1 MSYFLKASQAARPL
15 LFLMV
20 DSTDHVTGKTG
31 LSPTVTLSKNGA
43 AFGAP
48 AGAVTELSG
57 GWYKVAANA
66 TDTNTLGPL
75 LLHAT
80 ATGADPSDLQF
91 EVVSFDPEDAAALG
105 LSRLDATVSS
115 RSSHS
120 AADVWSVATRALTDK
135 AGFSLSAA
143 GVQAVWDALTAALTT
158 VGSIGKRLADNLDAT
173 VGSRLASASYTAPDN
188 AGIATIQAAVDTEVA
203 AILAAVDTEVAAV
216 KAQTDQLVFTGGRVD
231 ASVGAM
237 QANVLTAAAL
247 AVDAVDELLDEQI
260 GDSTLTMRQ
269 ALRVLVAGM
278 AGKLSGAATTT
289 VTIRNTADTADVI
302 VATVDAD
309 GNRSAVTVTP

>member
-135 AGFSLSAA
+135 AG
-143 GVQAVWDALTAALTT
+143 
-158 VGSIGKRLADNLDAT
+158 
-173 VGSRLASASYTAPDN
+173 
-188 AGIATIQAAVDTEVA
+188 
-203 AILAAVDTEVAAV
+203 
-216 KAQTDQLVFTGGRVD
+216 
-231 ASVGAM
+231 
-237 QANVLTAAAL
+237 
-247 AVDAVDELLDEQI
+247 
-260 GDSTLTMRQ
+260 
-269 ALRVLVAGM
+269 
-278 AGKLSGAATTT
+278 
-289 VTIRNTADTADVI
+289 
-302 VATVDAD
+302 
-309 GNRSAVTVTP
+309 